1 MEKTYRDMA
10 CDDLQKTLHK
20 LANDYRALALA
31 LGPECAG
38 YEIEMVKLAERMW
51 WCVQDYKAKAH

>member
-20 LANDYRALALA
+20 LANDHRSLALA

-51 WCVQDYKAKAH
+51 CVQDYKVKAH